1 MWASRDE
8 DSDGQNNLAEYIAG
22 LDPKNATSLF
32 QIETLDTED
41 DPQGKMTVQWQTQPG
56 RIYYLHITETL
67 TDMSGPADYTIE
79 GDGTVKIIQVPK
91 NGRKA
96 LFCRLSV
103 QMVERE

>member
-41 DPQGKMTVQWQTQPG
+41 DPQGMMTVQFSRAGIFSGLRGGFLFIFPLG
-56 RIYYLHITETL
+56 NIY
-67 TDMSGPADYTIE
+67 S
-79 GDGTVKIIQVPK
+79 
-91 NGRKA
+91 
-96 LFCRLSV
+96 
-103 QMVERE
+103 